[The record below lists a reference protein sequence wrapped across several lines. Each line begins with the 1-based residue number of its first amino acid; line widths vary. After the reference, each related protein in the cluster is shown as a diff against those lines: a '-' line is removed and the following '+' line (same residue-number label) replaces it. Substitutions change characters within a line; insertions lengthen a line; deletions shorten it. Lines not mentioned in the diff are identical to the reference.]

1 MTLKICSE
9 IRHVQG
15 GYIINLRW
23 PYGPDVMG
31 YGEVI
36 CRTLD
41 EVFRFIEKADI
52 DSIREKTNEK

>member
-1 MTLKICSE
+1 
-9 IRHVQG
+9 
-15 GYIINLRW
+15 
-23 PYGPDVMG
+23 MG